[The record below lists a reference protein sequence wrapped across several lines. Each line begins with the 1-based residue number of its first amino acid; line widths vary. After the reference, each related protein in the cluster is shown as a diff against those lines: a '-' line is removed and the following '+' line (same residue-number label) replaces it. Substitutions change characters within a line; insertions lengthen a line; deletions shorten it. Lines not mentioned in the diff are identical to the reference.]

1 MVQWH
6 KHYLLQGSRPVHSR
20 WYKYFYLLVLFVF
33 LYQYDFTI
41 VLLLLKPEMAELIRK
56 WINELPKICNSIKI
70 DKENTITALWVT
82 TLGLFVVTP
91 QYFDVQVDLREI
103 VAVMFSHWKVISW
116 SWYAEAVHVRYR
128 LVHLCFLNEGVN
140 KNNSLRIFSSVF
152 FFFFSFFPLGIMCG
166 TVSFSASAV
175 LLFFY
180 CRRNLSGALGHHQS
194 YKMHNIIKKHI
205 NESKWNQ

>member
-1 MVQWH
+1 M
-6 KHYLLQGSRPVHSR
+6 HSR

-56 WINELPKICNSIKI
+56 WINELPKICNSIRI

-152 FFFFSFFPLGIMCG
+152 FF
-166 TVSFSASAV
+166 
-175 LLFFY
+175 LLFFLSF
-180 CRRNLSGALGHHQS
+180 RNYVWHGVIFSISSFTVFLLQEEFEWCFGAS
-194 YKMHNIIKKHI
+194 
-205 NESKWNQ
+205 SKL

>member
-152 FFFFSFFPLGIMCG
+152 FF
-166 TVSFSASAV
+166 
-175 LLFFY
+175 LLFFLSF
-180 CRRNLSGALGHHQS
+180 RNYVWHGVIFSISSFTVFFTAGGIWVVLWG
-194 YKMHNIIKKHI
+194 IIKAIKCI
-205 NESKWNQ
+205 ILLKSI